1 MTTIT
6 AKIQIYTSDN
16 QFESLKVTTNAYR
29 KACNWLSK
37 HIFKTKN
44 LNQANINSLYYADLR
59 NQFALKSQM
68 AQSVM
73 KTVIAR
79 YKSAKS
85 NGHDWSLIDF
95 KGVPS
100 HAHQANET
108 SFPQNEKNV
117 ILSGKYSKRMTFFY
131 GPLAF

>member
-100 HAHQANET
+100 HAHQANNVNDYIRNDPCFKT
-108 SFPQNEKNV
+108 SE
-117 ILSGKYSKRMTFFY
+117 
-131 GPLAF
+131 